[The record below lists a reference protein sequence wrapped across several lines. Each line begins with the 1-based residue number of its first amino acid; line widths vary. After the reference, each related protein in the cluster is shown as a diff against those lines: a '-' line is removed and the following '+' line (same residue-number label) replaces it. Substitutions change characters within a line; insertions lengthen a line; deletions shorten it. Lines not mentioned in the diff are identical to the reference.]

1 MDDIL
6 VINHF
11 YLNISI
17 PLGGQDALGFT
28 LFNTIDVDSPFDTIT
43 EKGWSI
49 FLNWFLSLYPDS
61 FTCLYITQ
69 LFTLDRFQSKYDK
82 DNFFSF

>member
-1 MDDIL
+1 MLHIL

-17 PLGGQDALGFT
+17 PLGGHDALGFT

-43 EKGWSI
+43 EKG
-49 FLNWFLSLYPDS
+49 
-61 FTCLYITQ
+61 
-69 LFTLDRFQSKYDK
+69 
-82 DNFFSF
+82 